1 MLDFCSFPATVE
13 YISILGQ
20 SKINTFMKFDYYSS
34 GLYFNSLFKCILEN
48 LAFWIWNLMIGSH
61 VSPFKQFFRN
71 IPGKFYFMY
80 NYFEK
85 RTQTI
90 EKTFIELH
98 LVRFCQ
104 EIIFNLLLVHCLPV
118 KLFKLFKIYIL
129 TTLVLEKELDE
140 ALYFTHSSI
149 KPYRTHIKGLHSS
162 LKLYLLMNATATVS

>member
-1 MLDFCSFPATVE
+1 
-13 YISILGQ
+13 
-20 SKINTFMKFDYYSS
+20 
-34 GLYFNSLFKCILEN
+34 
-48 LAFWIWNLMIGSH
+48 
-61 VSPFKQFFRN
+61 
-71 IPGKFYFMY
+71 MY

-149 KPYRTHIKGLHSS
+149 KSYRTHIKGLHSS